1 MLFMQRKFQK
11 PKEVYL
17 KRIYKNQINFD
28 LSKVHDQNVI
38 KVFVK
43 KKFTYDFI
51 ISFFNTY
58 SININNLD

>member
-43 KKFTYDFI
+43 KNSHMILLFHSLTHI
-51 ISFFNTY
+51 Q
-58 SININNLD
+58 SI